1 MGREHREIDFRMLF
15 RKRDNLI
22 ADECRNGVGRARRKG
37 RSEYK
42 YSIAGISLHQEYALI
57 TMPNSGESSR

>member
-1 MGREHREIDFRMLF
+1 MRREHREIDVRMLF
-15 RKRDNLI
+15 SKRDNLI

-42 YSIAGISLHQEYALI
+42 YSIAGSSLHRECAVI